1 MKRIVFAALA
11 AGLAACA
18 PPGPEVIVYASIDEL
33 YARPL
38 FEAFTKES
46 GIRVR
51 AVFDTEEAKTLGLV
65 HRLLAERKR
74 PQADVFWNGECA
86 RTILLKDEGLLEAY
100 RPSSAEGIPA
110 RWRDPADTWTGF
122 GARARVIVHR
132 MKDPPRTLKALADPK
147 WKGRVAMAHPAFGTT
162 ATHLFALA
170 QVRGEA
176 PVLDW
181 LRALKANDVRI
192 VGGNS
197 HVRDLVARGECDLGL
212 TDSDDVAIGQARGDA
227 IELAHPEGDRVLIP
241 NTAAL
246 IRGAPHAAEGRRFLD
261 WLLRSETEQI
271 LAAGPSRQFPLRP
284 GRYEL
289 IDPEVDWSK
298 LRPSEAFLDKAR
310 KALGL

>member
-1 MKRIVFAALA
+1 MKRILFAALA
-11 AGLAACA
+11 GLLAACA

-46 GIRVR
+46 GITVR

-74 PQADVFWNGECA
+74 PQADVFWSGECA

-100 RPSSAEGIPA
+100 RPSSAEGIPS
-110 RWRDPADTWTGF
+110 RWRDPADAWTGF

-132 MKDPPRTLKALADPK
+132 VKDPPRTLKALADPK

-162 ATHLFALA
+162 ATHLMALV
-170 QVRGEA
+170 QTRGEA
-176 PVLDW
+176 AVLDW
-181 LRALKANDVRI
+181 LRALKANGVRI

-212 TDSDDVAIGQARGDA
+212 TDSDDVAVGKARGDA
-227 IELAHPEGDRVLIP
+227 IDLVFPEGDTLLIP
-241 NTAAL
+241 NSAAL
-246 IRGAPHAAEGRRFLD
+246 IRGAPHGTEARRFLD
-261 WLLRSETEQI
+261 WLLRPETEQA
-271 LAAGPSRQFPLRP
+271 LAQGPSRQIPLRQP
-284 GRYEL
+284 LPDLRPL
-289 IDPEVDWSK
+289 EVDWSR

-310 KALGL
+310 KALEL